1 MDMARYRL
9 LPAVLGVLL
18 CAGLGAQDAGDWPT
32 YRHDQARSGCTPVS
46 LESARLT
53 RAWSWTAA
61 QAPRPAWPG
70 PARWDAFAKLEG
82 LRSMREYD
90 PVFHPVVASG
100 RVLFGSSADDSV
112 TCLDLDSGQELWVYS
127 SGGPVRVA
135 PTVADGRVFFGS
147 DDGFAYALELS
158 GGERIWQRAAVPMAR
173 RVLHDGRLVSTWPVR
188 SGVLVSGATA
198 TFGASFLP
206 WKSSYLLA
214 VDVVTGELLPAAAG
228 DPPRWERDLGTGW
241 TLEGPLLASTD
252 TLVAPQGRS
261 APLLFDRRDGQ
272 PQGTLPGGGGSFCLL
287 TDDGQVLHG
296 PGNKDGWISAAETE
310 ARVEVASYS
319 RGHAVVVDGA
329 TAYLLAEGQLTA
341 IDRKSGA
348 LLWSRQASAPLALI
362 QAGEEL
368 VLGGQDRVE
377 VRACADGALRWVGQV
392 SGAAHGLVVAQG
404 RLLVATDEGQ
414 LSCFEARGEPQP
426 VPQELAGA
434 QPVSLPP
441 SPEVLELPTNGL
453 LDRFLF
459 QEDQLRRV
467 PLEASDVEDPRRV
480 MALANLGSGAPLR
493 LPGPPELGAV
503 GSSHALLLDGRAGDL
518 EVAAN
523 FRERAHPQQA
533 MTVMAQ
539 LRVDQAQTWGG
550 VVGMAQDN
558 GAYERG
564 WMLGF
569 RDDHFGFALAGEA
582 GGDGLTWLLAPESYA
597 TGAWHSIAGTYDG
610 AVMRLYVDGHEVAHS
625 EAESGAINYPDTAYY
640 HLGAYRDKDEYFR
653 VKGALGEV
661 ALWDRTLTAGTLA
674 GLAKQALAR
683 YPELEVLAR
692 VASSAAPIARLLAG
706 PEMRFVSPTEAVARF
721 WVGPR
726 ATPALELKGP
736 GAEAATHTLEDLGGG
751 EWLARLQGLG
761 TDRLYELRLQLEA
774 GGPWTEVFEL
784 DAHFNLT
791 LDALPES
798 GLSVQAQAIVDGLPN
813 GRGIVL
819 GLDAREQSLWI
830 ELARVPGVR
839 VVLMGDQQT
848 ADSAQHRQLR
858 EVLRAEGLWGSQLAW
873 LDLEQGA
880 RPEYPE
886 GFAAAVITPRGEAMP
901 AGVSLEQAQHWVR
914 PEGGQLWLAED
925 AAYEPGLCRATQ
937 IVAGERRA
945 WVRGALPGAGVWSHT
960 YGLPDNSAYGGE
972 ELGGVRRTE
981 ELELSWIGRPGPR
994 FQTDRQNR
1002 KPSPLA
1008 IAGRLHVQGLHRV
1021 LTFDAFSG
1029 TPLWGVEL
1037 PELARF
1043 NLPRSASN
1051 WCADEERVYLAL
1063 GSRLARFRGLTG
1075 VQEASLRLPAVES
1088 GEGAFEWGL
1097 VVRHGDLLYGSAV
1110 PAGAQFT
1117 EWWGGEHWYDAKEG
1131 AHASKVTSQ
1140 LLFAMDPDSGE
1151 LRWRYQGGRLVETT
1165 VVFSRQRVTFLEARS
1180 EAAMQDRTG
1189 RLNAELWAQLWMVCL
1204 DANTG
1209 AELWRRQAKPM
1220 PGTVAL
1226 QMATDGEFLA
1236 LSSSG
1241 SLSHAL
1247 YVFEASDGKS
1257 LWRKRFDWEAD
1268 HHGKHLARPAMVN
1281 GEVFLRPFSFDL
1293 RTGELGAEAFPEGH
1307 QCGSYAATAYAL
1319 LLRAK
1324 ELCVWDRES
1333 RESTRWTRLR
1343 PDCWISTIPA
1353 CGMLLSPEGGGG
1365 CSCGEWIEASMG
1377 FLPRSLTGIR

>member
-1 MDMARYRL
+1 M
-9 LPAVLGVLL
+9 
-18 CAGLGAQDAGDWPT
+18 
-32 YRHDQARSGCTPVS
+32 
-46 LESARLT
+46 
-53 RAWSWTAA
+53 AA

-90 PVFHPVVASG
+90 PVYHPVVARG

-147 DDGFAYALELS
+147 DDGFAYALELTS
-158 GGERIWQRAAVPMAR
+158 GQRLWQRAAVPMAR

-206 WKSSYLLA
+206 WKSSHLLA
-214 VDVVTGELLPAAAG
+214 VDVATGEVLPAPSGA
-228 DPPRWERDLGTGW
+228 PPRWERDLGTGW
-241 TLEGPLLASTD
+241 TLEGPLLASAD

-261 APLLFDRRDGQ
+261 APLLFDRRDGT
-272 PQGTLPGGGGSFCLL
+272 PKGTLPGGGGSFCLL

-341 IDRKSGA
+341 IDRESGA

-362 QAGEEL
+362 QAGSEL

-404 RLLVATDEGQ
+404 RLLVATDIGQ
-414 LSCFEARGEPQP
+414 LSCFEALGEPQTAP
-426 VPQELAGA
+426 VEVARADQ
-434 QPVSLPP
+434 VSLPP
-441 SPEVLELPTNGL
+441 SPKVLDVPTEGL

-467 PLEASDVEDPRRV
+467 PLIVSDPEDPRRAL
-480 MALANLGSGAPLR
+480 ALANLGAGEPLR
-493 LPGPPELGAV
+493 LPSRPKLSAV
-503 GSSHALLLDGRAGDL
+503 GSSHALPLNGREGDL
-518 EVAAN
+518 EVAADY
-523 FRERAHPQQA
+523 RERAHPKQA

-539 LRVDQAQTWGG
+539 VRVDQAQTWGG

-558 GAYERG
+558 GGYERG

-569 RDDHFGFALAGEA
+569 RDNHFGFALAGEQ
-582 GGDGLTWLLAPESYA
+582 GGDGLTWLLAPGAYA

-610 AVMRLYVDGHEVAHS
+610 ALMRLYVDGQEVARS
-625 EAESGAINYPDTAYY
+625 EAESGAINYPDTAFY
-640 HLGAYRDKDEYFR
+640 HLGAYRDSDEYFR

-661 ALWDRTLTAGTLA
+661 ALWERTLDAQTLA
-674 GLAKQALAR
+674 GLAKQALAC
-683 YPELEVLAR
+683 YPESAGQVEGAPTAEP
-692 VASSAAPIARLLAG
+692 VAELLAG
-706 PEMRFVSPTEAVARF
+706 PEMRFVNPTEAVARF
-721 WVGPR
+721 WIGPG
-726 ATPALELKGP
+726 ATPELELSGP
-736 GAEAATHTLEDLGGG
+736 GAEAATSSLEALGGG
-751 EWLARLQGLG
+751 EWLARLKGLG
-761 TDRLYELRLQLEA
+761 TDRLYELRLRPEV
-774 GGPWTEVFEL
+774 GGPWTKAFEL
-784 DAHFNLT
+784 DAHFNLA
-791 LDALPES
+791 LDTQPVM
-798 GLSVQAQAIVDGLPN
+798 GLSAQARAIVDGLPN
-813 GRGIVL
+813 GRGVVL
-819 GLDAREQSLWI
+819 GLDAVERSLWI
-830 ELARVPGVR
+830 ELARLPGVR
-839 VVLMGDQQT
+839 VVLMGDQQI
-848 ADSAQHRQLR
+848 ADSVEFRELR
-858 EVLRAEGLWGSQLAW
+858 EVLRAEGLWGSQLSW

-880 RPEYPE
+880 RPAYPE
-886 GFAAAVITPRGEAMP
+886 GFAAAVVAPQAQAMP
-901 AGVSLEQAQHWVR
+901 AGVSLEQAEHWVR
-914 PEGGQLWLAED
+914 PEGGQLWLADES
-925 AAYEPGLCRATQ
+925 AYAPSLCQSTDR
-937 IVAGERRA
+937 VVGKRRA
-945 WVRGALPGAGVWSHT
+945 WVRGRLPGAGVWSHT

-1008 IAGRLHVQGLHRV
+1008 IGGRLHVQGLHRV

-1043 NLPRSASN
+1043 NLPRSTSN
-1051 WCADEERVYLAL
+1051 WCADEDRVYLAL
-1063 GSRLARFRGLTG
+1063 SSRLARYGGLTG
-1075 VQEASLRLPAVES
+1075 IQEASFELPTVDS
-1088 GEGAFEWGL
+1088 GQGAYEWGL

-1117 EWWGGEHWYDAKEG
+1117 EWWGGEFWYDAKEG
-1131 AHASKVTSQ
+1131 DHARKVTSQ

-1151 LRWRYQGGRLVETT
+1151 LRWRYQGGRVVETT
-1165 VVFSRQRVTFLEARS
+1165 VVFSKERVTFLEARS

-1189 RLNAELWAQLWMVCL
+1189 RLNAELWSELWMVCL
-1204 DANTG
+1204 DATTG
-1209 AELWRRQAKPM
+1209 AELWRRPAKPM

-1236 LSSSG
+1236 LSTSG

-1247 YVFEASDGKS
+1247 YVFEASDGES

-1281 GEVFLRPFSFDL
+1281 GEVFLRPYSFDL
-1293 RTGELGAEAFPEGH
+1293 RSGEVGAESFPDGH
-1307 QCGSYAATAYAL
+1307 QCGSYAASSYAL
-1319 LLRAK
+1319 FLRAK

-1333 RESTRWTRLR
+1333 RESSRWTRLR

-1377 FLPRSLTGIR
+1377 FLPSSLTGIR